1 MPPLKSPNRQFLY
14 GACLFVGT
22 ILVGFLVYWLAGWP
36 ALDAIYMVIITIF
49 GVGYGEV
56 NTMTP
61 ELRIFTIVFI
71 VAGCTALIYTIG
83 AFINWLTE
91 GQLQRLLG
99 ERKMEKDIEHLS
111 DHVVICGYGRIG
123 RLLAAQLSEAAKPFV
138 IVDPDE
144 RQIEQVR
151 EAGYLYIQGD
161 ATEETVL
168 IKARIKQAAIV
179 ATVIP
184 NDAANVFIVL
194 SCRQLN
200 PELTI
205 IARANQISTEAKL
218 QQAGANKIVMPAAIG
233 ADRIAHLVLKP
244 NAREVLEKDLHDNA
258 FVEGLHEIGLEMN
271 EITLP
276 EESPLIGCTLEDLE
290 TRGKSA
296 FIVVA
301 VRKPDGQTTIRP
313 PLSLQLKSADTLI
326 IMSHTGVT
334 PDFVR
339 LKLTRR
345 ERTYRGTRH

>member
-1 MPPLKSPNRQFLY
+1 MKSPNRQFLY
-14 GACLFVGT
+14 GTSLFLGT
-22 ILVGFLVYWLAGWP
+22 IVVGFLVFWLAGWP

-61 ELRIFTIVFI
+61 ELRIFTIIFI

-99 ERKMEKDIEHLS
+99 ERKMEKDIEQLS
-111 DHVVICGYGRIG
+111 NHVVICGFGRIG
-123 RLLAAQLSEAAKPFV
+123 RLLAEQLHSADRDFL
-138 IVDPDE
+138 IIDPDAH
-144 RQIEQVR
+144 QIEQIR
-151 EAGYLYIQGD
+151 ESGYLCIQGD
-161 ATEETVL
+161 ATEETTL
-168 IKARIKQAAIV
+168 KKARLKQASIV

-200 PELTI
+200 PELII
-205 IARANQISTEAKL
+205 IARANQTSTESKL
-218 QQAGANKIVMPAAIG
+218 KQAGADKIVMPAAIG

-244 NAREVLEKDLHDNA
+244 NAREILEKDLHDNA
-258 FVEGLHEIGLEMN
+258 FVEGLSEIGLEMN

-276 EESPLIGCTLEDLE
+276 ADSPLIGCSLEELE

-313 PLSLQLKSADTLI
+313 SLDLQLESNDTLI
-326 IMSHTGVT
+326 LMSHIGIT

-339 LKLTRR
+339 LKLNRK
-345 ERTYRGTRH
+345 ERFYRGTRH